1 MCLQSSLSA
10 WLLCLALLV
19 AGAYAA
25 AFGGDSVEEGVR
37 DKKIITLLR
46 RNTQRVLK
54 RSRGGLSMARVS
66 VPVPPAKG
74 QDASSAQ
81 ASTGEYSCKLYGHSC
96 LGGHGKR
103 SDDGS
108 VSGGP
113 AMTPDVMQMLRK
125 SADDEAAAAGG
136 PFPPPARFNRVAL
149 LEKALVQLL
158 RNRMLV

>member
-46 RNTQRVLK
+46 RNT
-54 RSRGGLSMARVS
+54 
-66 VPVPPAKG
+66 KG

>member
-1 MCLQSSLSA
+1 MMSS
-10 WLLCLALLV
+10 
-19 AGAYAA
+19 GIFGTTAA
-25 AFGGDSVEEGVR
+25 GGDSVEEGVR

-46 RNTQRVLK
+46 RNN
-54 RSRGGLSMARVS
+54 
-66 VPVPPAKG
+66 
-74 QDASSAQ
+74 
-81 ASTGEYSCKLYGHSC
+81 SCKLYGHSC

>member
-46 RNTQRVLK
+46 RNN
-54 RSRGGLSMARVS
+54 
-66 VPVPPAKG
+66 
-74 QDASSAQ
+74 
-81 ASTGEYSCKLYGHSC
+81 SCKLYGHSC

>member
-1 MCLQSSLSA
+1 MCLQSSLSV

-46 RNTQRVLK
+46 RNT
-54 RSRGGLSMARVS
+54 
-66 VPVPPAKG
+66 KG

-81 ASTGEYSCKLYGHSC
+81 ASTDSCKLYGHSC

>member
-1 MCLQSSLSA
+1 MCLQSSLSV

-46 RNTQRVLK
+46 RNN
-54 RSRGGLSMARVS
+54 
-66 VPVPPAKG
+66 
-74 QDASSAQ
+74 
-81 ASTGEYSCKLYGHSC
+81 SCKLYGHSC